1 MSTRRIPAARWL
13 FFAAAAYI
21 SAMALSATPALA
33 QSSGRSPIERD
44 LRERNDDLMREME
57 IRQREGVIKTGT
69 VKGAAPA
76 SACEGCRE
84 DFRRLQIVNNQMMRA
99 TFSDETSNTLDY
111 RRISEA
117 MAEINR
123 RASRLKSNLLF
134 PKPEREEQRPKDEDI
149 SNDKQLKASLLAL
162 DKLIMD
168 FVNNPVFRSG
178 TVDTQRSVKAGQVL
192 VRIIEL
198 SRAVKLG
205 AEKLSKSRD

>member
-1 MSTRRIPAARWL
+1 MSHRRKPAARWR
-13 FFAAAAYI
+13 FFAAAYI
-21 SAMALSATPALA
+21 SVMVLSAAPALA

-44 LRERNDDLMREME
+44 LRERNDDLMREMQ

-69 VKGAAPA
+69 VKGAAPV

-84 DFRRLQIVNNQMMRA
+84 DFRHLQIVNNEMMRA
-99 TFSDETSNTLDY
+99 TFSDETSSTPDY

-117 MAEINR
+117 TAEINR
-123 RASRLKSNLLF
+123 RASRLKANLLF
-134 PKPEREEQRPKDEDI
+134 PKPEREEQRPKVEDI
-149 SNDKQLKASLLAL
+149 SNDKQLKASLLVL

-178 TVDTQRSVKAGQVL
+178 TADTQRSVKAGQVL

-198 SRAVKLG
+198 SHAVKLS
-205 AEKLSKSRD
+205 AEKLSRSRD

>member
-1 MSTRRIPAARWL
+1 MNTRRKPAARWR
-13 FFAAAAYI
+13 FFAAAYI
-21 SAMALSATPALA
+21 SVMVLSAAPALA

-57 IRQREGVIKTGT
+57 IRQREGAIKTGT

-76 SACEGCRE
+76 SACEGCRD
-84 DFRRLQIVNNQMMRA
+84 DFRRLQVVNNEMMRA

-117 MAEINR
+117 TAEINR
-123 RASRLKSNLLF
+123 RASRLKANLLF